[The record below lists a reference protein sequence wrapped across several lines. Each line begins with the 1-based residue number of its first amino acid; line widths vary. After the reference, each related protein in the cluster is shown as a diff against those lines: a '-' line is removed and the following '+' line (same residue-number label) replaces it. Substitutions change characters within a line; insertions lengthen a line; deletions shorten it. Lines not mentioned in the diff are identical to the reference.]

1 MRKKVKQKTTLKI
14 NPLRP
19 IVTILLLITLAFFFY
34 LSIFNVLSGVLDKK
48 TTMLSLPDTGDNVV
62 VEDPIIYTTST
73 PNPTL
78 ETLQITTTDPTL
90 NPTTKPTTKPIL
102 NSTTTPAVQ
111 KSPTPIVVLPT
122 YTPIPLKPGQVGPNC
137 PVSTQNC
144 VPCLAGEAYC
154 RTEAGKPTGFKGW
167 ACQNNNPGNI
177 RPASFKNTMISNNGG
192 IPPCGE
198 RSGYMVFS
206 DYATGLNALRA
217 YFKGINRGEHSAY
230 KDVSAGIY
238 CGECN
243 LNFIFF
249 RYSPLYKNGVP
260 VTYAEYVAE
269 PNTYAKNVASWI
281 GVDVETTM
289 LSWIVNNK
297 LDQLVNAVQ
306 RQEGWFV
313 N

>member
-1 MRKKVKQKTTLKI
+1 
-14 NPLRP
+14 
-19 IVTILLLITLAFFFY
+19 
-34 LSIFNVLSGVLDKK
+34 
-48 TTMLSLPDTGDNVV
+48 MLSLPDTGNNILAVNLD
-62 VEDPIIYTTST
+62 IISTST
-73 PNPTL
+73 PSPTL
-78 ETLQITTTDPTL
+78 EILQITELNATLTPTL
-90 NPTTKPTTKPIL
+90 KSATKPVSNPTAALIQ
-102 NSTTTPAVQ
+102 Q
-111 KSPTPIVVLPT
+111 KSPTPTIALPT
-122 YTPIPLKPGQVGPNC
+122 FTPIPLRPGQVGPNC

-154 RTEAGKPTGFKGW
+154 RTEAGMQTGFKGW

-177 RPASFKNTMISNNGG
+177 RPASFKNIMIANNGG
-192 IPPCGE
+192 TPPCGE

-206 DYATGLNALRA
+206 DYATGYNALKA

-230 KDVSAGIY
+230 KDVSAGTY

-269 PNTYAKNVASWI
+269 PNTYAKNVANWI